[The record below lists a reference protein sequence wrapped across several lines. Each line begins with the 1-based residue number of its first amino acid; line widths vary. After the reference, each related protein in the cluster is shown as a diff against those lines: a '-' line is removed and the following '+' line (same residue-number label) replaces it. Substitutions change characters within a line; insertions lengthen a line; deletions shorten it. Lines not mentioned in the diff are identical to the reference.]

1 MWRNRNRGLS
11 LMNKRDCDEIMRQ
24 FLDINYEESVITGEG
39 QGISVLIQDKIQV
52 QSEAND

>member
-1 MWRNRNRGLS
+1 
-11 LMNKRDCDEIMRQ
+11 MNKRDCDEIMRQ

-39 QGISVLIQDKIQV
+39 QDISVLIQDKIQV

>member
-24 FLDINYEESVITGEG
+24 FLDINYKESVITGEG